1 MKPVPS
7 PIRIRIRTLLRKM
20 SLATASQNPEVNTL
34 NIPYFEVLKGIENQR
49 IYKHN
54 LGLPFFKKKLN
65 LLSDKMMN

>member
-1 MKPVPS
+1 MHWLYCRLPCNHNF
-7 PIRIRIRTLLRKM
+7 
-20 SLATASQNPEVNTL
+20 QVNTL
-34 NIPYFEVLKGIENQR
+34 NIPYFEVVKGIENQR